1 MKVTTSLIS
10 IRLIEF
16 IFIFLAWYVLWS
28 LIDYGLSQTKNK
40 FYILIALLCFI
51 VLGFLTLLVFPALL
65 SYL

>member
-28 LIDYGLSQTKNK
+28 LIDYALSQTKNK

-51 VLGFLTLLVFPALL
+51 VLGFITLLVFPALL

>member
-28 LIDYGLSQTKNK
+28 LIDYGLSLTKNK

>member
-28 LIDYGLSQTKNK
+28 LIDYGLSLPKNK

-51 VLGFLTLLVFPALL
+51 VLGFLTLLLFPALL

>member
-28 LIDYGLSQTKNK
+28 LIDYALSLTKNK

-51 VLGFLTLLVFPALL
+51 VLGFITLLVFPALL

>member
-28 LIDYGLSQTKNK
+28 LIDYALSLTKNK

-51 VLGFLTLLVFPALL
+51 VLGFLTLLLFPALL